1 MYYQVNASDFY
12 VPFRDMPGSL
22 GRHVVDRLKTSAY
35 KVVEEEVLPAFKRL
49 QDFLR
54 FEYRFV
60 KYLITATS

>member
-1 MYYQVNASDFY
+1 
-12 VPFRDMPGSL
+12 MPGSL

-54 FEYRFV
+54 FEYRFI
-60 KYLITATS
+60 YQLEAHL

>member
-1 MYYQVNASDFY
+1 MNASDFY

-54 FEYRFV
+54 FEYRFLQTN
-60 KYLITATS
+60 YSQQLTD